1 VHSTSSR
8 RRGRSHTPPHWPK
21 ETEQIDVEQTTVD
34 KARLVKQDDFVT
46 RQMFEAKDE
55 IIESLKTEATKLLKE
70 KDDSI
75 NALEAEVCNP

>member
-1 VHSTSSR
+1 VNQYKSQLTDIAARMNQFEETLKSR
-8 RRGRSHTPPHWPK
+8 DEELQT
-21 ETEQIDVEQTTVD
+21 VES
-34 KARLVKQDDFVT
+34 
-46 RQMFEAKDE
+46 KDE